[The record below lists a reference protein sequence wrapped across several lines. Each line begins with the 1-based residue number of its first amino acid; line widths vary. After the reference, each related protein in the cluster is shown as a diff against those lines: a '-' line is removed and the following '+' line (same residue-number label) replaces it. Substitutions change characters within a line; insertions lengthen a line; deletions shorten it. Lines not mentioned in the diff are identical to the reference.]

1 MGTYK
6 GIHKS
11 KLKDRKTLL
20 EAKTAESS
28 TMQQKAPSQIEG
40 MDVSAGKSRNSF
52 FSLMQA
58 LPLSFLSVSFGL
70 SSAEQM

>member
-28 TMQQKAPSQIEG
+28 TMQQKALSNRRDGCKCRKIE
-40 MDVSAGKSRNSF
+40 KLFF